1 MATRGTRVEQ
11 GRRSTIG
18 TFLTG
23 CVAGA
28 LVGALLG
35 VIYAP
40 HRGDIT
46 RRKVVRKAGATKD
59 QVVEAVEEQMNSL
72 KAQKGT
78 SDADEKTAS

>member
-11 GRRSTIG
+11 GGRSTIG